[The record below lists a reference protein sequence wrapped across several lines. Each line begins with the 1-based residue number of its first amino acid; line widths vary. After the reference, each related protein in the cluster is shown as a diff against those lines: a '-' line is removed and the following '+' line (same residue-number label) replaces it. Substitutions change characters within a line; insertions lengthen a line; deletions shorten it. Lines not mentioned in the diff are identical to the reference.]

1 MHSLFVLI
9 SQIHMPTLCILY
21 IYIHI
26 LVIKQYIHPEEY
38 PHVCIYIYTYIYIYI
53 YVYVRMYICVCVSM
67 LCKYIAI
74 FCLIIHCCYQ
84 LFYMFTIYIYILSH
98 LHPKSTYIR
107 LLVIYMGIAF
117 GYGCYYQW
125 IYPIWQLSL
134 VVISHLFGHVWK
146 WCISIK

>member
-9 SQIHMPTLCILY
+9 SQIHMPTLCILYIY

-38 PHVCIYIYTYIYIYI
+38 PHVCIYIHIYIYI

-74 FCLIIHCCYQ
+74 FLSHYPLLLSIILYVH
-84 LFYMFTIYIYILSH
+84 YIYILSH

-125 IYPIWQLSL
+125 IYPI
-134 VVISHLFGHVWK
+134 
-146 WCISIK
+146 